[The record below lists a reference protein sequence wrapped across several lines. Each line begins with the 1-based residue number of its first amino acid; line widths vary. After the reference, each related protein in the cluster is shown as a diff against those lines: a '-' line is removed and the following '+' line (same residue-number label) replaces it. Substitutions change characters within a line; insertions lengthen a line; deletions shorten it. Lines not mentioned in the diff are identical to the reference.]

1 MSHFNLGISTGGDQ
15 RRKFIGPQH
24 RLGNR
29 PQSGSAIGANLEN
42 IGGRIMVENEMLHHK
57 LRMREVK
64 PSVDTTLPWAHQ
76 VQRGTVVGGA
86 TVSNNRVAQKI
97 TAATAADRTYGMTQ
111 PTYSSRPTSASTGRP
126 QSASR
131 PATRASGHGGVPSS
145 SGGFDLAQL
154 STDHQHV
161 VKDMLRVL
169 CTLEQGK
176 SKQLLEHLYREA
188 EDKKLLMAYT
198 GVFPDDAPKS
208 PNV

>member
-1 MSHFNLGISTGGDQ
+1 MSHFNLGVSTGEQ

-57 LRMREVK
+57 IRMREVK

-76 VQRGTVVGGA
+76 VQRGAVGGA
-86 TVSNNRVAQKI
+86 LTTNRVAQKI
-97 TAATAADRTYGMTQ
+97 TAATAADRNFGLTQ
-111 PTYSSRPTSASTGRP
+111 PTYSRPTSASAGRP

-131 PATRASGHGGVPSS
+131 PGTRASGHGGASS
-145 SGGFDLAQL
+145 SQGAGFDMAQL
-154 STDHQHV
+154 STDHQQV

-198 GVFPDDAPKS
+198 GVFPEDAPKS
-208 PNV
+208 PGA